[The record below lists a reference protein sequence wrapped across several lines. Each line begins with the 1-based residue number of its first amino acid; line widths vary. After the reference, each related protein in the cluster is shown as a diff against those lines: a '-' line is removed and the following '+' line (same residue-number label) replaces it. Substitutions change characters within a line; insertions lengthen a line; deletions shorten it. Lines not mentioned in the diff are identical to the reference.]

1 LLKKNGYRKS
11 ILSFFLHLLLQPSN
25 TKHGRHNWEEINI
38 LFVHY
43 FLPLPLS
50 NGSLQIF
57 GEVYLFFVQR
67 FVVGDADERDGAFGE
82 RVLVVPA
89 SNRESL
95 PVVTERLE
103 HDDSLPETVVKLLTG
118 AVALR
123 PGLGRR
129 CPVTGNAFSAG
140 LDDVAGE
147 SDVDLALLVDL
158 DEIASADLYK
168 VFLKFERVQR
178 PVGLADAQHANVSSR
193 RSRSEI

>member
-1 LLKKNGYRKS
+1 M
-11 ILSFFLHLLLQPSN
+11 
-25 TKHGRHNWEEINI
+25 
-38 LFVHY
+38 FVHY

-103 HDDSLPETVVKLLTG
+103 HDDSLPETVVELLTG

-123 PGLGRR
+123 RGLGRR
-129 CPVTGNAFSAG
+129 STVAGNAFSAG

-147 SDVDLALLVDL
+147 SDVDLAFLVDL

-168 VFLKFERVQR
+168 VFLKLERVQR
-178 PVGLADAQHANVSSR
+178 PVWLADAQHAYVSSR